1 MSKWA
6 GVRYLRV
13 ALQQK
18 GRGVIRLDLGSSDA
32 DGTSTGEGGQPDGSP
47 EVMPDKL
54 SEWLA
59 SSRHGDDGACPPRA
73 PRHDIDADAASHWQG
88 KTGTSGLMSSG
99 RAQHGRLVQLA
110 IGQPRRPH
118 RSSTLMGTCLGI
130 MLTSLRC
137 IMHVMSSPQRPARPY
152 TSLPRDLDHLAILP
166 AQQLA
171 TSSADL
177 TGDDRRWVLSR
188 CERGADGGGVEVAG
202 EVRMGGSGLECQC

>member
-1 MSKWA
+1 MARQSRASCQKCTDILSVPMSKWA

-13 ALQQK
+13 ARQQK

-73 PRHDIDADAASHWQG
+73 PRHVIDADAASHWQG

-110 IGQPRRPH
+110 IGKPRRPH
-118 RSSTLMGTCLGI
+118 RSSTLMGVCLEI
-130 MLTSLRC
+130 MLTSQGASC
-137 IMHVMSSPQRPARPY
+137 MSCQVRSVPLAHILACPVIL
-152 TSLPRDLDHLAILP
+152 TVLPSFLHNNLP
-166 AQQLA
+166 PRA
-171 TSSADL
+171 L
-177 TGDDRRWVLSR
+177 T
-188 CERGADGGGVEVAG
+188 
-202 EVRMGGSGLECQC
+202 